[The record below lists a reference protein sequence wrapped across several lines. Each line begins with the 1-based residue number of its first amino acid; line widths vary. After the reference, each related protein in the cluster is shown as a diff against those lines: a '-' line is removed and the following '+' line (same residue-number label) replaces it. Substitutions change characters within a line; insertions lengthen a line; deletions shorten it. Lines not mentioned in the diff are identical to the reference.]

1 MDTERKAKL
10 GARWA
15 CYSCGVKFYDL
26 GKPEPIC
33 PRCQADQRQSPKFE
47 QPKAKRSRPSK
58 STKKAAVRPPPEP
71 RPPVVAEA
79 EGDGELDFEDVEL
92 IAPEGMGLDT
102 ADDDDAVESAEEVDV
117 D

>member
-10 GARWA
+10 GKRWA

-26 GKPEPIC
+26 GKPDPIC

-47 QPKAKRSRPSK
+47 QPSKAKRARPP
-58 STKKAAVRPPPEP
+58 KKAALRPVPEP
-71 RPPVVAEA
+71 RPVVPET
-79 EGDGELDFEDVEL
+79 ESDGELDFEDVEL

-102 ADDDDAVESAEEVDV
+102 ADDDDAGVESAEDVEVD
-117 D
+117 

>member
-10 GARWA
+10 GKRWG

-26 GKPEPIC
+26 GKPDPIC

-47 QPKAKRSRPSK
+47 QPKTKRARPA
-58 STKKAAVRPPPEP
+58 KKAAAPRPAPEP
-71 RPPVVAEA
+71 QPPVIVES
-79 EGDGELDFEDVEL
+79 ESEGELDFEDVEL

-102 ADDDDAVESAEEVDV
+102 ADGDEPAVESAEDV
-117 D
+117 DAD

>member
-1 MDTERKAKL
+1 MDVERKAKL

-47 QPKAKRSRPSK
+47 QPKAKRARP
-58 STKKAAVRPPPEP
+58 TKKAAPRPIPEP
-71 RPPVVAEA
+71 RPPVVVES
-79 EGDGELDFEDVEL
+79 ESDGELDFEDVEL

-102 ADDDDAVESAEEVDV
+102 ADDDEAGAEGPEDVELD
-117 D
+117 

>member
-10 GARWA
+10 GKRWG

-47 QPKAKRSRPSK
+47 QPKAKRARPA
-58 STKKAAVRPPPEP
+58 KKVAPRPPPEP
-71 RPPVVAEA
+71 RPPVIVES
-79 EGDGELDFEDVEL
+79 ESEGELDFEDVEL

-102 ADDDDAVESAEEVDV
+102 ADDDEAGAESAEEVEV

>member
-1 MDTERKAKL
+1 MDAERKAKL

-33 PRCQADQRQSPKFE
+33 PRCQSDQRQSPKFE
-47 QPKAKRSRPSK
+47 QPKTKRARPP
-58 STKKAAVRPPPEP
+58 KKASVRPPPEP
-71 RPPVVAEA
+71 RPPIVVEP
-79 EGDGELDFEDVEL
+79 ETEGELDFEDVEL

-102 ADDDDAVESAEEVDV
+102 ADDDDAGAETAEEVELD
-117 D
+117 